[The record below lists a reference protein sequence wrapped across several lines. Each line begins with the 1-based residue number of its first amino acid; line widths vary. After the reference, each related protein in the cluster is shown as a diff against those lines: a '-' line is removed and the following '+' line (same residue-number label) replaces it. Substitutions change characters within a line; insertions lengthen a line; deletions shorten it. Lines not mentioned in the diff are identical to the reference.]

1 MLGGVG
7 LLVWESSVLELRSPI
22 MAAGFRGWFD
32 AGSSATGALEW
43 LSERGRTTRVAR
55 LDSEELF
62 NFGEQRPQARVV
74 DGRRRIVWPEVG
86 VHALQFPEG
95 GRDLVLVAGTEPNL
109 RWGAF
114 VDAVTE
120 VARASRAEL
129 LITLGAN
136 MAEVPHTRPFAVA
149 GSSSDPERATALG
162 LGQPSYEGPTGVVG
176 VLHDR
181 FARAGIPSA
190 SLRVSVPHYIS
201 GTPNPKGS
209 RALLERFER
218 VTGLDTGWA
227 ELDEPA
233 RQWEEQVDQA
243 MAGEEDVEKYVR
255 RLEIRADERA
265 ARQVPSPDDLAAEL
279 ERYLRHQTDPDNGE

>member
-1 MLGGVG
+1 M
-7 LLVWESSVLELRSPI
+7 WESPPPALRSPV
-22 MAAGFRGWFD
+22 MVTAFRGWFD

-43 LSERGRTTRVAR
+43 LSERGQAVPLARV
-55 LDSEELF
+55 DPEELF

-74 DGRRRIVWPEVG
+74 GGRRQIAWPDIG
-86 VHALQFPEG
+86 VQALPFPDA
-95 GRDLVLVAGTEPNL
+95 GRDMVTVTGAEPNL

-114 VDAVTE
+114 VEAMVEAAEAV
-120 VARASRAEL
+120 
-129 LITLGAN
+129 GAALMVTMGAQ
-136 MAEVPHTRPFAVA
+136 MAEVPHTRPLTVT
-149 GSSSDPERATALG
+149 GSSSDPELAAALG
-162 LGQPSYEGPTGVVG
+162 LSRPSYQGPTGVAG
-176 VLHDR
+176 ALQDR
-181 FARAGIPSA
+181 FARAGVPAA
-190 SLRVSVPHYIS
+190 SLRVSVPHYVS

-255 RLEIRADERA
+255 RLESRADERA
-265 ARQVPSPDDLAAEL
+265 ARQMPSPDDLAAEL
-279 ERYLRHQTDPDNGE
+279 ERYLRNRTDPGERPPD

>member
-1 MLGGVG
+1 MM
-7 LLVWESSVLELRSPI
+7 VWESQVPELRSPI
-22 MAAGFRGWFD
+22 MAAAFRGWFD

-43 LSERGRTTRVAR
+43 LSERGRAVR
-55 LDSEELF
+55 LGRFDPEELF

-74 DGRRRIVWPEVG
+74 DGHRRIVWPDIG
-86 VHALQFPEG
+86 VQALPLPG
-95 GRDLVLVAGTEPNL
+95 AGRDLAMVTGTEPNM

-114 VDAVTE
+114 ADAMVEAAET
-120 VARASRAEL
+120 VGAEL

-149 GSSSDPERATALG
+149 GSSSDPELAAGLG

-233 RQWEEQVDQA
+233 RQWEEQVDEA

-265 ARQVPSPDDLAAEL
+265 VRQVPSPEDLAAEL
-279 ERYLRHQTDPDNGE
+279 ERYLRNRLDQDTDG